1 MKTIV
6 YQGVEGAYSYIAS
19 VAQFGPHNTFVGTK
33 DFPALF
39 AEVTSRRAD
48 FGVVPIENSLAG
60 SVVENFDLLY
70 KNDVWIVAERYL
82 RIEHQLLGISINGV
96 ENDTRIAQLT
106 HVFSHPKALEQCLT
120 FFKEHPT
127 IQKTPYE
134 DTAGA
139 AQYVKQMGKKELG
152 AIASKQAA
160 DLYGLAILKRNIE
173 DNVSNW
179 TRFVVIVPDKQDIEG
194 TDDVGTYKCSV
205 IFTLQNRP
213 GTLYTI
219 LGYFAKENL
228 NLTKIESRPIQG
240 TQFEHFF
247 YIDCEYSALQHE
259 LVRSVLSRL
268 SEQVNS
274 LKVLGYYKKHT
285 I

>member
-1 MKTIV
+1 MTTIA

-19 VAQFGPHNTFVGTK
+19 VAQFGAQNTFIGTK

-39 AEVTSRRAD
+39 ATITSRSAD

-70 KNDVWIVAERYL
+70 KNNVWIVAERYL
-82 RIEHQLLGISINGV
+82 RIEHQLLGVSVDGV

-127 IQKTPYE
+127 IQKTTYE

-173 DNVSNW
+173 DNASNW

-194 TDDVGTYKCSV
+194 TDDTGTYKCSM

-259 LVRSVLSRL
+259 LVRTVLNQL
-268 SEQVNS
+268 SEQVDT

>member
-1 MKTIV
+1 MAKIA
-6 YQGVEGAYSYIAS
+6 YQGIAGAYSHIAS
-19 VAQFGPHNTFVGTK
+19 VEQFGTQNTFMGVS
-33 DFPALF
+33 DFSALF
-39 AEVTSRRAD
+39 AEVTNRRVD

-60 SVVENFDLLY
+60 SVVENFDFLY
-70 KNDVWIVAERYL
+70 KNEVYIIEERYM
-82 RIEHQLLGISINGV
+82 RIEHQLLGISIEGE
-96 ENDTRIAQLT
+96 ENESRIAQLT
-106 HVFSHPKALEQCLT
+106 HIFSHPKALEQCLT
-120 FFKEHPT
+120 LFKEHPAV
-127 IQKTPYE
+127 QKMPYE

-139 AQYVKQMGKKELG
+139 AKYVKQMEKKEFG

-160 DLYGLAILKRNIE
+160 DLYGLSILKRNVE
-173 DNVSNW
+173 DNPNNW
-179 TRFVVIVPDKQDIEG
+179 TRFVIIVPDKQDIFGKDEE
-194 TDDVGTYKCSV
+194 GTYKCSA

-213 GTLYTI
+213 GALYTI

-247 YIDCEYSALQHE
+247 YVDFEFTALQHE
-259 LVRSVLSRL
+259 LVHSVLEQL
-268 SEQVNS
+268 KEQVNS